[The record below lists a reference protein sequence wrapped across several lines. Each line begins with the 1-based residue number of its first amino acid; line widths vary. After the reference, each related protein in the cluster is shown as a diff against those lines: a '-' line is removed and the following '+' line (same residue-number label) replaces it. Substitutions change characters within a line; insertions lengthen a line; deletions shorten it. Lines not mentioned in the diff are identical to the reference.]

1 MIIIKGIENTTNPPA
16 NSNGIVFKRNIFDNI
31 SLLTTIIC
39 IKHGYADMIVYGDC
53 SCCLFPHNEI
63 SIACGA
69 NDITFNTTN
78 KILKLEINKDIS
90 MYSNIYNVKIEII
103 DKG

>member
-1 MIIIKGIENTTNPPA
+1 MEETKYY
-16 NSNGIVFKRNIFDNI
+16 VFDCDTDLYKLSQKINNIFKTIQGENP
-31 SLLTTIIC
+31 TIIC

-103 DKG
+103 YKG